1 FNHWLH
7 FGRNITAPP
16 RIFGVNWFRR
26 DEDGRFVWPGFGENM
41 RILEWIVARARVQAM
56 AVESP
61 IGWMPRYD
69 DITWDGI
76 EDFSKEDFRNAMTI
90 DKDDWDAELLHHE
103 ELFIRLFDRIPKEM
117 LAMREL
123 ILSAMWRSPDTW
135 EMEPDPT

>member
-1 FNHWLH
+1 
-7 FGRNITAPP
+7 
-16 RIFGVNWFRR
+16 
-26 DEDGRFVWPGFGENM
+26 
-41 RILEWIVARARVQAM
+41 
-56 AVESP
+56 VESP
-61 IGWMPRYD
+61 IGWMPRFE

-123 ILSAMWRSPDTW
+123 ILSAMWRSPDSW
-135 EMEPDPT
+135 EVAPDPT